1 MLTMMLHRYYMQ
13 ALLYLKIAT
22 AAYYKARESPSTEMT
37 VFLKKAHKYL
47 EISHNSI
54 KNAKV
59 DITTPA
65 SALP

>member
-1 MLTMMLHRYYMQ
+1 MTLHRYYMQ

-59 DITTPA
+59 VITTPA